1 MSTEIIIVIFAAI
14 IIVAAFLVWRSQKKA
29 DQPTATTGGAMPA
42 TARSAPAGG
51 LTAADY
57 STSFFTGKLAGVN
70 MQPYKLPAG
79 VRGYGPGGTYDANKF
94 DPRYY
99 DAANER
105 LITPDGHWVDV
116 RTLTRH
122 YPDGTTQALND
133 APAMRQWLY
142 GLSIDPDSID
152 KSNLLALA
160 MVNAPR
166 AKQPPSGSG
175 HGSFGGGA

>member
-1 MSTEIIIVIFAAI
+1 MSTEIIIVIAAAA
-14 IIVAAFLVWRSQKKA
+14 IIVAAVLFVQFRKSKN
-29 DQPTATTGGAMPA
+29 QPAAPGAAPPVS
-42 TARSAPAGG
+42 TAPAAPAVA

-57 STSFFTGKLAGVN
+57 AASFFSGVLNGVN

-105 LITPDGHWVDV
+105 LIAPDGHWVDV

-152 KSNLLALA
+152 KSDVLALA

-166 AKQPPSGSG
+166 SKGAPTGSP
-175 HGSFGGGA
+175 GSW

>member
-1 MSTEIIIVIFAAI
+1 MDTTTITILIAV
-14 IIVAAFLVWRSQKKA
+14 IIVAAFLVWRSSQKKA
-29 DQPTATTGGAMPA
+29 DQPASATSVTGGTLPA
-42 TARSAPAGG
+42 QARSAPAGG

-57 STSFFTGKLAGVN
+57 SESFFTGRLAGVN

-105 LITPDGHWVDV
+105 LIASDGHWVDV

-152 KSNLLALA
+152 KTDVLALA

-166 AKQPPSGSG
+166 SKGNVGGSP
-175 HGSFGGGA
+175 GGW